1 MSPNIYR
8 MTDVKSQMASTFLQ
22 GEKYLMFSKNK
33 TQKRE
38 TNTANTALMH
48 KQRAD
53 MFALKRQK
61 SKC

>member
-1 MSPNIYR
+1 

-33 TQKRE
+33 TQKRQ

-48 KQRAD
+48 KGLTCLLLKDKKANAD
-53 MFALKRQK
+53 VTT
-61 SKC
+61 